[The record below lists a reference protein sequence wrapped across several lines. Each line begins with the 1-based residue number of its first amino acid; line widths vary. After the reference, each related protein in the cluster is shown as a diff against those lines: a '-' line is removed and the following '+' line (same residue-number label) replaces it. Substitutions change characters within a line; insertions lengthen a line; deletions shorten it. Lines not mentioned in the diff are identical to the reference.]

1 MLAVASVLFN
11 GSSFGSSMSS
21 SSVIEGS
28 GSNSAMRGS
37 LASNAMDL
45 LHLLDIG
52 VGSRLSSDVVGES
65 TIGLP
70 RECELANGRVT
81 QA

>member
-11 GSSFGSSMSS
+11 GSSFGSSMSL

-37 LASNAMDL
+37 LASDATDL
-45 LHLLDIG
+45 LRLLDIG
-52 VGSRLSSDVVGES
+52 VGSHSSSDIVGES

-70 RECELANGRVT
+70 RERELANGQVT
-81 QA
+81 